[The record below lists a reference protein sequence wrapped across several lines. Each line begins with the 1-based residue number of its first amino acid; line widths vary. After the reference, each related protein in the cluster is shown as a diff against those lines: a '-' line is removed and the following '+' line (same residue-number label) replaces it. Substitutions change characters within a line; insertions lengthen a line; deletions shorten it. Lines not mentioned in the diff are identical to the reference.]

1 MNLQATI
8 LTVLVAG
15 LVCIGITYYQLREE
29 NKKLRGDVSGLSIA
43 LNNSV
48 KVIRVESGRIMAE
61 TKTIKLSQD
70 AAKDYLSQDIKN
82 LRDEFRVRLKD
93 IKTYTQIGTS
103 YNASVQA
110 KGRDTLILQ
119 TIEKVYNLNGNV
131 SGSVYTKGDSLFGK
145 VVVNDTVRIT
155 VSKGKRKQWWKLW
168 EKRPLVTNAF
178 MSNKSGTVTELKSVI
193 VE

>member
-8 LTVLVAG
+8 LAVLVAG
-15 LVCIGITYYQLREE
+15 LVYIGITYYQLREE

-48 KVIRVESGRIMAE
+48 KVIRAESGRIMAE

-110 KGRDTLILQ
+110 KARDTIILQ
-119 TIEKVYNLNGNV
+119 TIEKVYNLGGNL
-131 SGSVYTKGDSLFGK
+131 SGSVYTKGDSLLGK
-145 VVVNDTVRIT
+145 VVINDTVRIT
-155 VSKGKRKQWWKLW
+155 VSKGKRSQWWKLW

-178 MSNKSGTVTELKSVI
+178 MSNKSGTVTELKSVV